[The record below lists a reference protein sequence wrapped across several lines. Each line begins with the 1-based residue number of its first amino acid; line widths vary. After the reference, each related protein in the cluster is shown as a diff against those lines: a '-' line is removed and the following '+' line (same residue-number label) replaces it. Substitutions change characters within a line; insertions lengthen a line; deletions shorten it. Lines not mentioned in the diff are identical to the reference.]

1 MLKHISLMVRH
12 KTEGP
17 KRIGDNL
24 AEHLRKRGISVAQGQ
39 VDPQSEAIV
48 VLGGDGTLL
57 HVAGEAYRLGIPL
70 LGINLGDLGFLT
82 EIHLEEMEQALDS
95 LISGT
100 FELDMRT
107 MLSVS
112 VKRPDS
118 KATRYYA
125 LNEAVVTRGPLG
137 KMISLPTWANGSF
150 LTVYRGDGL
159 IISTATGSTAYNL
172 SAGGPILHPHLKAL
186 VLTPICP
193 FALNARPLILPG
205 QMKVTIQLTNA
216 IEENNL
222 IIDGQTSVKLEE
234 GSKIEIKKAK
244 GYLKLIKSPLRDYF
258 TILREKLGWA
268 KGVLP
273 NPPLPDIC

>member
-1 MLKHISLMVRH
+1 MKHISLMVRH
-12 KTEGP
+12 KTEVP
-17 KRIGDNL
+17 KRIGDSL
-24 AEHLRKRGISVAQGQ
+24 AEQLRRHGISVTQGQ
-39 VDPQSEAIV
+39 VDSQSEAIV

-57 HVAGEAYRLGIPL
+57 HVAGEAYRQGIPL

-82 EIHLEEMEQALDS
+82 EIHLEEMDQALDS
-95 LISGT
+95 LISET
-100 FELDMRT
+100 FELDMRM

-112 VKRPDS
+112 VRRPDS
-118 KATRYYA
+118 KGTTYYA
-125 LNEAVVTRGPLG
+125 LNEAVITRGPLG

-150 LTVYRGDGL
+150 LTIYRGDGL

-172 SAGGPILHPHLKAL
+172 SAGGPILHPHLEAL
-186 VLTPICP
+186 ILTPICP

-205 QMKVTIQLTNA
+205 QMKVTIQFANA

-222 IIDGQTSVKLEE
+222 IIDGQTSLKLKE
-234 GSKIEIKKAK
+234 GTRIEVKKAK

-273 NPPLPDIC
+273 NSPLPDISY

>member
-1 MLKHISLMVRH
+1 MLKRLSLIVRH
-12 KTEGP
+12 KTKAPRE
-17 KRIGDNL
+17 IGDSL
-24 AEHLRKRGISVAQGQ
+24 AERLRRQGISVAQGQ

-95 LISGT
+95 LISET
-100 FELDMRT
+100 FELDMRM

-112 VKRPDS
+112 VRMPDN
-118 KATRYYA
+118 KDTTYYA

-137 KMISLPTWANGSF
+137 KMMSLPTWANGSF

-172 SAGGPILHPHLKAL
+172 SAGGPILHPHLEAL

-205 QMKVTIQLTNA
+205 QMKVTIQLENA
-216 IEENNL
+216 MEENNL
-222 IIDGQTSVKLEE
+222 IIDGQTSLKLEE
-234 GSKIEIKKAK
+234 GSRIEIKKAK

>member
-1 MLKHISLMVRH
+1 MLKRLSLIVRH
-12 KTEGP
+12 KTKAPRE
-17 KRIGDNL
+17 IGDSL
-24 AEHLRKRGISVAQGQ
+24 AERLRRQGISVAQGQ

-95 LISGT
+95 LISET
-100 FELDMRT
+100 FELDMRM

-112 VKRPDS
+112 VRMPDN
-118 KATRYYA
+118 KDTTYYA

-137 KMISLPTWANGSF
+137 KMMSLPTWANGSF

-172 SAGGPILHPHLKAL
+172 SAGGPILHPHLEAL

-205 QMKVTIQLTNA
+205 QMKVTIQLANA
-216 IEENNL
+216 MEENNL
-222 IIDGQTSVKLEE
+222 IIDGQTSLKLEE
-234 GSKIEIKKAK
+234 GSRIEIKKAK